1 LNGKHQ
7 HGVFGN
13 SLDNLD
19 NDDCV
24 GEHQHNTLP
33 ATTAMIRHGA
43 VREIQQTTVRR
54 ECSVEYRIDTGIRHR
69 GIGGSSNPEA
79 REQSLI
85 KTLR

>member
-1 LNGKHQ
+1 MKSTTL
-7 HGVFGN
+7 VN
-13 SLDNLD
+13 S
-19 NDDCV
+19 
-24 GEHQHNTLP
+24 GTRFITIAARGSINTTRYRAQRYGL
-33 ATTAMIRHGA
+33 AMIGHGA